1 MAVAHASE
9 PTTDWD
15 TLPLVLTLEQ
25 VAEVL
30 HVSRTSAYEAHRRG
44 QIPGAFKIG
53 RRLRFSR
60 EAIRRAVEGGIGGT
74 TAKTEPL
81 SSVTGR

>member
-60 EAIRRAVEGGIGGT
+60 EAVRRAVEGIGGT
-74 TAKTEPL
+74 TAKTEPSL
-81 SSVTGR
+81 R